1 LSKLQFWKDTSEKPE
16 QYQIAVAGDEQKST
30 VAVRNVEGAPD
41 RSANGE
47 KILSLIRDQLK

>member
-1 LSKLQFWKDTSEKPE
+1 M
-16 QYQIAVAGDEQKST
+16 AGGEEKST

-47 KILSLIRDQLK
+47 KILALIRDQLK